1 MLYQLHSCPLNI
13 LRRIHNNT
21 EIISLIYS
29 SLHISKEFN
38 LRLPLISSR
47 LWQCYLINIAI
58 YLKIRISNLVP
69 ARSII
74 KLIRNCSTIP
84 EISRTI
90 RSPGYLWFRFF
101 RLFCRKYCTI
111 VTTMFFHYNILNSHL
126 RICFIAT
133 KVEYKL
139 YIINIKPRHV
149 RPIEDIIFISLQL
162 QTLFKIINSVI
173 CTIDQFDCNVSMIL
187 T

>member
-90 RSPGYLWFRFF
+90 RSPDYLCSGSSGSSAGSTVPSSQLCSFT
-101 RLFCRKYCTI
+101 TI
-111 VTTMFFHYNILNSHL
+111 FLIV
-126 RICFIAT
+126 
-133 KVEYKL
+133 
-139 YIINIKPRHV
+139 
-149 RPIEDIIFISLQL
+149 ISVSVSLPPKSNTSF
-162 QTLFKIINSVI
+162 TLSISSPGMS
-173 CTIDQFDCNVSMIL
+173 DR
-187 T
+187 